1 MALMTT
7 NDNDGLRAASGL
19 ARARLLAESN
29 VDPLARAGWRAL
41 LVGAFATVLLLASIG
56 FFVHVYSSFR
66 EREQQFAVLRS
77 MGLSTRQLAAIIW
90 LEQAVQ
96 VLGGMALGTWMGVRL
111 VSAVMPFL
119 GHDETGGRVVPPFV
133 VQVDW
138 LSLSLAYAVI
148 AVVFGA
154 IMAGVAWAVHRVAA
168 HRALR
173 IEDM

>member
-1 MALMTT
+1 M
-7 NDNDGLRAASGL
+7 
-19 ARARLLAESN
+19 
-29 VDPLARAGWRAL
+29 ARAGWRAL

-56 FFVHVYSSFR
+56 FFVHVYFSFR

-77 MGLSTRQLAAIIW
+77 IGLSTRQLAAIVW

-111 VSAVMPFL
+111 VSAVMPFM
-119 GHDETGGRVVPPFV
+119 GHDETGGRVVPPFA

-138 LSLSLAYAVI
+138 LSLALAYAVI
-148 AVVFGA
+148 ALIFGG
-154 IMAGVAWAVHRVAA
+154 IMAGVVWAVHRVAA

-173 IEDM
+173 IEDI